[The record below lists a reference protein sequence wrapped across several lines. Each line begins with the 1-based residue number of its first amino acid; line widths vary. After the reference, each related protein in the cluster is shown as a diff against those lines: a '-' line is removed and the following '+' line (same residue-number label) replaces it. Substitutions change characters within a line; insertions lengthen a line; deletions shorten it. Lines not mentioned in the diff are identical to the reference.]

1 MDRGRRRAGWAAVIG
16 SFVVVFREI
25 LEAALVVGVVTAA
38 ANGLPHRGRWVG
50 VGVGLGVA
58 GAMTVAAGIGEISRF
73 AEGNGQAL
81 FAAAVLFAAGLMLAW
96 HNIWMAEHGRA
107 MTSRLKAL
115 GTDVLSGRESLVM
128 LVCVT
133 ALAVMREG
141 SEIALFL
148 YGIAVSGGKDAQ
160 LLGGSLLGLA
170 AGVAAGFVLF
180 AGLSRIPVKRL
191 FEVSA
196 LLILFIA
203 AGMIARAA
211 AFLVQAGFLPPLV
224 PRVWD
229 TSALISG
236 NGIVGRSLAA
246 LVGYT
251 PAPSLLQVLF
261 WIGSFALIGGFML
274 AKSERVR
281 TRRGSAAGTAVI
293 AAAFVAVGL
302 FRPGQ
307 ASGYDYQV
315 YSPHVVRGEREVE
328 SRAFTSRGTS
338 EQSGAEKGFKLA
350 YGHALTNH
358 WATEVYLVAEQE
370 FAETL
375 KLEELEWE
383 NRFQLTPQGK
393 NWLDVGLLN
402 EIEIPRFGHDPY
414 QISFGPTLEKDIGH
428 WTALLDVLVLRQY
441 GTDAE
446 SGFGLEYRAHIEY
459 RLRRSLSPFF
469 EAFGEPANRFGGPA
483 RHQAGP
489 GVTGQIPVG
498 PGRSI
503 RYGVKALFGVSRA
516 APDATLV
523 LRAEYEFR

>member
-1 MDRGRRRAGWAAVIG
+1 MDRSHAGWAAVIG

-38 ANGLPHRGRWVG
+38 VEGLRHRGRWVG

-58 GAMTVAAGIGEISRF
+58 GAALVAAGIGEISRF
-73 AEGNGQAL
+73 AGGNGQAF
-81 FAAAVLFAAGLMLAW
+81 FAAAVLLAAGLMLAW

-115 GTDVLSGRESLVM
+115 GTDVLSGRESLVI
-128 LVCVT
+128 LVGVT

-148 YGIAVSGGKDAQ
+148 YGIAASGAKNAQ

-191 FEVSA
+191 FQVSG

-211 AFLVQAGFLPPLV
+211 AFLVQAGLLPPLV
-224 PRVWD
+224 PRLWD
-229 TSALISG
+229 TSSIISG

-261 WIGSFALIGGFML
+261 WIGSFALIGGLML
-274 AKSERVR
+274 ASSERGR
-281 TRRGSAAGTAVI
+281 TRRRGAAGTAVI
-293 AAAFVAVGL
+293 ALAAVAL

-307 ASGYDYQV
+307 AGAYDYQV
-315 YSPHVVRGEREVE
+315 YSPHIVRGEREVE

-338 EQSGAEKGFKLA
+338 AQSGAEKGFKLA
-350 YGHALTNH
+350 YGDALTDH
-358 WATEVYLVAEQE
+358 WATEVYLEAEQE
-370 FAETL
+370 FGETL
-375 KLEELEWE
+375 KLEEFEWE

-393 NWLDVGLLN
+393 HWLDVGLLN
-402 EIEIPRFGHDPY
+402 ENEIPRFGHDPY
-414 QISFGPTLEKDIGH
+414 QISFGPTFEKDFRH
-428 WTALLDVLVLRQY
+428 WTALLDVLAVRQY
-441 GTDAE
+441 GTNAE
-446 SGFGLEYRAHIEY
+446 RGLGLEYRAHVEY
-459 RLRRSLSPFF
+459 RWRRGVSPFF
-469 EAFGEPANRFGGPA
+469 EAFGEPANRFGGPP
-483 RHQAGP
+483 RHQVGP
-489 GVTGQIPVG
+489 GVTGQVRVG

-503 RYGVKALFGVSRA
+503 RYGVTALFGVSRA

-523 LRAEYEFR
+523 LRAEYEFY